1 MHLSCENYA
10 LSKSKLNHQT
20 YHYYLCIY
28 IIMFFQL
35 FHRLIAIASTMI
47 NHDKHVH
54 MNLLKLFL
62 LSPSG
67 LDRRIKVLPSKSHAV
82 EEGTLPLSNLH
93 FNITL
98 QKKSVTFFTLG
109 GGVKIGLRYTFFLQ
123 KYCSLKA
130 FFWFFV
136 TLSGK

>member
-1 MHLSCENYA
+1 
-10 LSKSKLNHQT
+10 
-20 YHYYLCIY
+20 
-28 IIMFFQL
+28 MFFQL

-98 QKKSVTFFTLG
+98 KGSLQKKIY
-109 GGVKIGLRYTFFLQ
+109 KR
-123 KYCSLKA
+123 
-130 FFWFFV
+130 
-136 TLSGK
+136 